1 MQRQAIVGRLRAVR
15 DALPERLSL
24 RALLSAVYRLA
35 LIGLVIWVWVRGL
48 RAVWQFT
55 IDDAGI
61 SYAYAK
67 HIAEGLG
74 PVAVVGGPWVEGYSN
89 PLWVFLLIPFQWLG
103 LELPLVA
110 KWLGVFCFMAA
121 ALFGGA
127 SLTVGERG
135 RGWGAVQALFAA
147 ALGCW
152 LETAVWAVAG
162 LENSLFWALLA
173 ALVYLDVRE
182 AANPN
187 ARRLSGLVAFG
198 LCITRPEGV
207 LYIVPWLALQGL
219 QAAGTSTRPRA
230 LRALCLW
237 LVPLTAYHAL
247 HYLVFRHWVPNTFH
261 AKSSPWSWSDSSDY
275 LLQSA
280 RASGLG
286 YALPLITLGLLRRS
300 RLELLLGWIC
310 LAGVAFIAY
319 SGGDWMPHGRFLSLF
334 APAALALAAAGVD
347 SVSRGLAGW
356 TRGRLPAEIPALV
369 FGAGLLW
376 FWWQWQMPRLA
387 RLERERWC
395 HFCERV
401 EATKTVRRLSKRAQL
416 SRVTLL
422 TQDFGGP
429 AWLSDEQLMPI
440 DFLGLCD
447 RSLALLR
454 EDMLAHH
461 GNLRRD
467 FRFYQ
472 YVFHEQPQPPSWLS
486 LPGNFW
492 PYFDSSAEY
501 RLDYFRLDRRL
512 MPRTRGYVALHKAEL
527 VDYFPPLSR
536 LLLRPLT
543 SSLEL
548 VGAASFADL
557 SSPAAEGTVVKVAP
571 GVRVS
576 TLVSVV
582 AQSRLSGKE
591 QLQLLIEGAGES
603 VASTPV
609 TLTRGLEDVPYQL
622 SSGDPLSV
630 EFTLELPPSPAP
642 VYRVRVGVLPS
653 GDSPSGDSSGAEPT
667 WIELEPLAAGAPLE
681 PARRQLPRYPA
692 ALPPPLHSELRALRP
707 AVSAGVEK
715 RRRLGAA
722 GGPDAALVS
731 QLTELGRG
739 YQRDGFAADAYL
751 AQVWATQLDPR
762 AWERLSDR
770 IFQVRQT
777 PLDEGHPL
785 EIGLLQHYY
794 AHADLPA
801 LAALVGFYVSR
812 QRLDEARFFLRFLPR
827 SAAGSEP
834 WASLDA
840 ALDRLATAV
849 PGAAPEAEAAAAEA
863 TLGLVARD
871 PFGGAFDFE
880 VPELEGWE
888 GDRAAFLGGQ
898 TLSEL
903 SSLRG
908 YHGRGVLSSAV
919 PNDKARGVLLSPP
932 FPLRGHLL
940 TLLVGGGSPKRGVGV
955 ELVVDGVVLQ
965 RAGACDSDF
974 MFPALWDI
982 SAQQGKTA
990 RLRVFD
996 NSKDAH
1002 VLVDRVLLWD

>member
-1 MQRQAIVGRLRAVR
+1 VQRQAIVGRLRAIR
-15 DALPERLSL
+15 DALPERLNP
-24 RALLSAVYRLA
+24 LSVLSGVYRLA
-35 LIGLVIWVWVRGL
+35 LLGLVIWMWLRGL
-48 RAVWQFT
+48 RAVWHFT

-110 KWLGVFCFMAA
+110 KWLGVFCFAA
-121 ALFGGA
+121 AAVLGGA
-127 SLTVGERG
+127 SLTIGARG

-173 ALVYLDVRE
+173 GLVYLDARE

-198 LCITRPEGV
+198 VCITRPEGL
-207 LYIVPWLALQGL
+207 LYIAPWLALQGL
-219 QAAGTSTRPRA
+219 QALRPSTRQQA

-237 LVPLTAYHAL
+237 LVPLAAYQAL
-247 HYLVFRHWVPNTFH
+247 HYLVFRHWLPNTFH
-261 AKSSPWSWSDSSDY
+261 AKSSRWSWSDSEYY
-275 LLQSA
+275 LLQSL
-280 RASGLG
+280 RESGLS
-286 YALPLITLGLLRRS
+286 YALPLLALGLLRRS
-300 RLELLLGWIC
+300 RLELLLGWTC
-310 LAGVAFIAY
+310 LAGVVFIGY

-347 SVSRGLAGW
+347 SASRRLAGW
-356 TRGRLPAEIPALV
+356 TRRRLPAEVFALV

-376 FWWQWQMPRLA
+376 FWWQHQTPRLA

-401 EATKTVRRLSKRAQL
+401 EATKAVQRLSRRAQL
-416 SRVTLL
+416 GPTTLL

-429 AWLSDEQLMPI
+429 SWLSNDRLMPI

-447 RSLALLR
+447 RNVALLR
-454 EDMLAHH
+454 EDMLANH

-472 YVFHEQPQPPSWLS
+472 YLFHEQPQAPSWLS
-486 LPGNFW
+486 LPSNFW
-492 PYFDSSAEY
+492 PFFDSSPEY
-501 RLDYFRLDRRL
+501 RLDYFRLDWRL
-512 MPRTRGYVALHKAEL
+512 MPRTRGYFGLHKAEL
-527 VDYFPPLSR
+527 VDYFPPLPR
-536 LLLRPLT
+536 HVFRPLS

-548 VGAASFADL
+548 VGAASFADAD
-557 SSPAAEGTVVKVAP
+557 SPAAEGTALTVAP
-571 GVRVS
+571 GVRVR

-582 AQSRLSGKE
+582 AQGRLSGGE
-591 QLQLLIEGAGES
+591 QLQLQIEGGGER
-603 VASTPV
+603 VASKPV
-609 TLTRGLEDVPYQL
+609 ALTRGLEDVAAQL
-622 SSGDPLSV
+622 SGGDPLSV
-630 EFTLELPPSPAP
+630 EFTLELPKSPAP
-642 VYRVRVGVLPS
+642 VYQLRLGALQRSDPS
-653 GDSPSGDSSGAEPT
+653 PGGEPT
-667 WIELEPLAAGAPLE
+667 WIDLEPLSTGAPLE

-707 AVSAGVEK
+707 AVTAGIEK
-715 RRRLGAA
+715 RRRFGFSSA
-722 GGPDAALVS
+722 PDAALVS

-751 AQVWATQLDPR
+751 AEVWATQLDPR

-794 AHADLPA
+794 AGGEIPA

-812 QRLDEARFFLRFLPR
+812 QRLDEARFFLRYRPG

-834 WASLDA
+834 WASFDA
-840 ALDRLATAV
+840 ALERLATAV
-849 PGAAPEAEAAAAEA
+849 PGAAAQAEAAAAEA
-863 TLGLVARD
+863 TLSSVARD

-880 VPELEGWE
+880 TPGLPGWE
-888 GDRAAFLGGQ
+888 GDRSAFLAGQ
-898 TLSEL
+898 TQVGPT
-903 SSLRG
+903 LRG
-908 YHGRGVLSSAV
+908 YHGHGVLSSEA
-919 PNDKARGVLLSPP
+919 PDDKARGVLLSPP

-940 TLLVGGGSPKRGVGV
+940 SVLVGGGKRRVGV
-955 ELVVDGVVLQ
+955 ELLVDGQVLQ
-965 RAGACDSDF
+965 RAAAHDSDF
-974 MFPALWDI
+974 LFPALWDI
-982 SAQQGKTA
+982 SALQGKTA

>member
-1 MQRQAIVGRLRAVR
+1 MQRQAIVGRLQAVR
-15 DALPERLSL
+15 DALLEWLSP
-24 RALLSAVYRLA
+24 RSLLAAGYRLA
-35 LIGLVIWVWVRGL
+35 LLALVSWVWLRGL
-48 RAVWQFT
+48 RSAWHFT

-110 KWLGVFCFMAA
+110 KWLGVFCFTAA
-121 ALFGGA
+121 ALLGGA
-127 SLTVGERG
+127 ALTVGARG
-135 RGWGAVQALFAA
+135 RAWGAVQALFAA

-173 ALVYLDVRE
+173 GLAYLDARE
-182 AANPN
+182 AVNPN
-187 ARRLSGLVAFG
+187 TRRLSGLFAFG

-207 LYIVPWLALQGL
+207 LYILPWLGL
-219 QAAGTSTRPRA
+219 QLWQAARASTRPRA
-230 LRALCLW
+230 LHALCVW
-237 LVPLTAYHAL
+237 LLPLAVYQAL

-261 AKSSPWSWSDSSDY
+261 AKSSRWSWEDGSDY
-275 LLQSA
+275 LLRSA
-280 RASGLG
+280 RESGLV
-286 YALPLITLGLLRRS
+286 YALPLVALGLLRRS
-300 RLELLLGWIC
+300 RLELLLGWTC

-347 SVSRGLAGW
+347 SASRVLGGW
-356 TRGRLPAEIPALV
+356 TRGRLPAEVPALV

-376 FWWQWQMPRLA
+376 FWWQQQLPRLV

-401 EATKTVRRLSKRAQL
+401 EATKAIKRLSKRAQL
-416 SRVTLL
+416 GPTTLL

-429 AWLSDEQLMPI
+429 SWLSDEEFMPI

-447 RSLALLR
+447 RNVALLR

-472 YVFHEQPQPPSWLS
+472 YLFHEQPQAPSLLS

-492 PYFDSSAEY
+492 PYFESSPEF
-501 RLDYFRLDRRL
+501 RLDYFRLDSRQV
-512 MPRTRGYVALHKAEL
+512 PRTRGYFAVHKAEL
-527 VDYFPPLSR
+527 VDYFPPLPRHSFRPLSSR
-536 LLLRPLT
+536 LT
-543 SSLEL
+543 L
-548 VGAASFADL
+548 VGAASFADVD
-557 SSPAAEGTVVKVAP
+557 SPAAEGTALKVAP

-582 AQSRLSGKE
+582 AQSRLSGE
-591 QLQLLIEGAGES
+591 DQLQLSIEGAGERVTS
-603 VASTPV
+603 KPV
-609 TLTRGLEDVPYQL
+609 ILTHGFEEVPVQL

-630 EFTLELPPSPAP
+630 EFTLELPKSPAP
-642 VYRVRVGVLPS
+642 VYRVQLGALRRGDRRS
-653 GDSPSGDSSGAEPT
+653 GGEPT
-667 WIELEPLAAGAPLE
+667 WIELEPLTAGTPLD
-681 PARRQLPRYPA
+681 PVRRLLPRYPA

-707 AVSAGVEK
+707 GVTAGIEK
-715 RRRLGAA
+715 RLRFGVASA
-722 GGPDAALVS
+722 PDAALVR
-731 QLTELGRG
+731 QLAELGRG

-762 AWERLSDR
+762 AWQPLSDR

-785 EIGLLQHYY
+785 EIGLLQNYY
-794 AHADLPA
+794 ARGELPA

-812 QRLDEARFFLRFLPR
+812 QRLDEARYFLRFRPDT
-827 SAAGSEP
+827 AAGAEP
-834 WASLDA
+834 WASFDA
-840 ALDRLATAV
+840 ALERLATAV
-849 PGAAPEAEAAAAEA
+849 PGAAAQAEAAAAEA
-863 TLGLVARD
+863 TLGSVARD

-880 VPELEGWE
+880 TPGLEGWE
-888 GDRAAFLGGQ
+888 GDRAAFLAGQ
-898 TLSEL
+898 TAVDLPM
-903 SSLRG
+903 LRG
-908 YHGRGVLSSAV
+908 YHGSGVLSSAV
-919 PNDKARGVLLSPP
+919 PDEKARGVLLSPP
-932 FPLRGHLL
+932 FVLRGHLL
-940 TLLVGGGSPKRGVGV
+940 TLLVGGGSSKRRVGV
-955 ELVVDGVVLQ
+955 ELLVDDAVVQSADAV
-965 RAGACDSDF
+965 DSDF
-974 MFPALWDI
+974 LFPALWDI
-982 SAQQGKTA
+982 SALQGKTA

-996 NSKDAH
+996 NSKEAH

>member
-1 MQRQAIVGRLRAVR
+1 MQRQAIVGRLQAVR
-15 DALPERLSL
+15 DALPEWLSPL
-24 RALLSAVYRLA
+24 LLLSAVYRLA
-35 LIGLVIWVWVRGL
+35 LLGLVSWVWLRGL
-48 RAVWQFT
+48 RAVWHFT

-103 LELPLVA
+103 LELPVVA
-110 KWLGVFCFMAA
+110 KWLGVFCFSAA
-121 ALFGGA
+121 ALLGGA
-127 SLTVGERG
+127 SLMVGPRR

-173 ALVYLDVRE
+173 GLVFLDVRE
-182 AANPN
+182 AVNPN

-207 LYIVPWLALQGL
+207 LYVAPWLALQL
-219 QAAGTSTRPRA
+219 WQAARASTRTRA

-237 LVPLTAYHAL
+237 LLPLVAYQAL

-261 AKSSPWSWSDSSDY
+261 AKSSRWSWEDSSDY
-275 LLQSA
+275 LVRSV
-280 RASGLG
+280 RESGLG
-286 YALPLITLGLLRRS
+286 YALPLMALGLLRRS
-300 RLELLLGWIC
+300 RLELLLGWTC

-347 SVSRGLAGW
+347 STSRVLSGW
-356 TRGRLPAEIPALV
+356 ARGRLPAEVPALA

-376 FWWQWQMPRLA
+376 FWWQQQLPRLV

-401 EATKTVRRLSKRAQL
+401 EATKAIKRLSRRAQL
-416 SRVTLL
+416 GPATLL

-429 AWLSDEQLMPI
+429 SWLSDAAFMPI

-447 RSLALLR
+447 RNVALLR
-454 EDMLAHH
+454 EDMLAHR

-472 YVFHEQPQPPSWLS
+472 YLFHEQPQAPTWLS

-492 PYFDSSAEY
+492 PYFASSPEF
-501 RLDYFRLDRRL
+501 RLDYFRLDGRQV
-512 MPRTRGYVALHKAEL
+512 PRTRGYFALHKAEL
-527 VDYFPPLSR
+527 VDYFPPLAR
-536 LLLRPLT
+536 HVYRPL
-543 SSLEL
+543 SSKLTL
-548 VGAASFADL
+548 VGAASFADVD
-557 SSPAAEGTVVKVAP
+557 SPATEGSAVKVAP

-582 AQSRLSGKE
+582 AQSRLSGAD
-591 QLQLLIEGAGES
+591 QLLLAIEGAGERVTS
-603 VASTPV
+603 KPV
-609 TLTRGLEDVPYQL
+609 VLTHGFEELPVQL

-630 EFTLELPPSPAP
+630 EFTLALPNAPAP
-642 VYRVRVGVLPS
+642 AYRVQLGVL
-653 GDSPSGDSSGAEPT
+653 GRSSGAET
-667 WIELEPLAAGAPLE
+667 AWIELEPLTVGASLE
-681 PARRQLPRYPA
+681 PVRRQLPRYPA

-707 AVSAGVEK
+707 AVTAGIEQ
-715 RRRLGAA
+715 RLRFGAA
-722 GGPDAALVS
+722 SAPDAALVS
-731 QLTELGRG
+731 QLAELGRG
-739 YQRDGFAADAYL
+739 YQRDGFAPDAYL

-770 IFQVRQT
+770 IYQVRQT

-785 EIGLLQHYY
+785 EIGLLQNYY
-794 AHADLPA
+794 ARGELPA

-812 QRLDEARFFLRFLPR
+812 QRLDEARFFLRFRP
-827 SAAGSEP
+827 ATPAGAEP
-834 WASLDA
+834 WASFDA
-840 ALDRLATAV
+840 ALERLATAV
-849 PGAAPEAEAAAAEA
+849 PGAAAEAEAAAAEA
-863 TLGLVARD
+863 TLGAVARD

-880 VPELEGWE
+880 TPSLEGWE
-888 GDRAAFLGGQ
+888 GDRSVFLGGQ
-898 TLSEL
+898 TAAEL
-903 SSLRG
+903 PMMRG

-919 PNDKARGVLLSPP
+919 LDEKARGVLLSPP
-932 FPLRGHLL
+932 FVLRGHLL
-940 TLLVGGGSPKRGVGV
+940 TLLVGGGSSKRRVGV
-955 ELVVDGVVLQ
+955 ELLVDGAAVQSADAV
-965 RAGACDSDF
+965 DSDF
-974 MFPALWDI
+974 LFPALWDI
-982 SAQQGKTA
+982 SALQGKTA

-996 NSKDAH
+996 NSKDSH